1 MKFVRFGLSLWLCVA
16 ASPAAQGPSLSTV
29 LNFQHRNTPTA
40 QKYLIETMGG
50 GVAVLDYNND
60 GLLDIFLVNSGALTE
75 GSKTFA
81 RTLPANWNRLYRQG
95 PVGTFTDVTASAKLD
110 RMPLESYGMGVATAD
125 IDNDGWMD
133 LYLTSYGPNVLYRNK
148 GDGTFEDIT
157 TPVTKS
163 SGWSASAGFFD
174 YDNDGDLDLFVTRYL
189 DWDLNRNILCGTPF
203 HAYCRPDKF
212 GAVSNVLL
220 RNDGKGGFT
229 DQSES
234 TGIAAVKG
242 KALGVAF
249 RDYDGEGFT
258 DIFVA
263 NDGMEQFLFR
273 NRQGKAFQE
282 VALEAG
288 VAFGDDGKPFAGMG
302 VAFDDYDNDGKP
314 DLAIT
319 VLALEK
325 YPLFRNNGDGT
336 FGYASGSTGLA
347 ALTAPSSGWGV
358 KWADFDND
366 GFKDLFVA
374 QSHVLDNVERI
385 HSGLRYLEPMALYR
399 QTPPGKFERR
409 DIGEPAAYRGAAF
422 GDLNN
427 DGAMDVVVQVLG
439 GRPVIVYGKPQNH
452 WLLIKAPIGTAVQ
465 AGNVHGYATTAG
477 SYQSASDARIHL
489 GLGTR
494 EKVDVEVR
502 FPDGRRKTL
511 TGVATNQILD
521 VSKP

>member
-1 MKFVRFGLSLWLCVA
+1 MSVKSFGLTLWLCVA
-16 ASPAAQGPSLSTV
+16 ASPAAQGPSLVV
-29 LNFQHRNTPTA
+29 LNFQHQNTPTQ

-60 GLLDIFLVNSGALTE
+60 GLLDIFLVNSGRIAE

-81 RTLPANWNRLYRQG
+81 RNQPAYWNRLYRQG
-95 PVGTFTDVTASAKLD
+95 PAGTFTDVTAAAKLD
-110 RMPLESYGMGVATAD
+110 RMPLDAYGMGVATAD
-125 IDNDGWMD
+125 IDSDGWLD

-148 GDGTFEDIT
+148 RDGTFEDVT
-157 TPVTKS
+157 TPVTKA

-174 YDNDGDLDLFVTRYL
+174 YDNDGDQDLFVTRYL
-189 DWDLNRNILCGTPF
+189 DWDMSRNILCGTPF

-212 GAVSNVLL
+212 GPMSNLL
-220 RNDGKGGFT
+220 LQNDGKGNFK
-229 DQSES
+229 DQSEA
-234 TGIAAVKG
+234 TGIAAIKG
-242 KALGVAF
+242 KALGAAF
-249 RDYDGEGFT
+249 RDYDEDGFT

-263 NDGMEQFLFR
+263 NDGMEQYLFR
-273 NRQGKAFQE
+273 NQQGTTFQE

-314 DLAIT
+314 DLAVT

-358 KWADFDND
+358 QFADFDND
-366 GFKDLFVA
+366 GRKDLFVA

-399 QTPPGKFERR
+399 QTTAGKFERN
-409 DIGEPAAYRGAAF
+409 DIGTPAAYRGATF

-427 DGAMDVVVQVLG
+427 DGAMDAVVQVLG
-439 GRPVIVYGKPQNH
+439 GKPVIVYGKPQNR
-452 WLLIKAPIGTAVQ
+452 WLLIKAPAGTAVQ
-465 AGNVHGYATTAG
+465 AGNVHGYATTSG
-477 SYQSASDARIHL
+477 SYQSASDIRIHL

-494 EKVDVEVR
+494 EKVDLDVR
-502 FPDGRRKTL
+502 FPNGKRKAL
-511 TGVATNQILD
+511 TGVATNQIIE
-521 VSKP
+521 VTPP